1 MVPIVKIQIFHIFDS
16 RFADYFFPSREDV
29 TCWNRNFWIKV
40 LQALEDRLF
49 GSIDHEKQS
58 SRCETQSS
66 QQCGECRILYYKYL
80 LRSSIIESRKFA
92 CHTIFSKVFI
102 STRYVFIQ
110 FVCTFYTDILIDK
123 VDPEI
128 LSGLVSLNYVNLH
141 NTLCHISFWSV
152 NHFSKVT

>member
-1 MVPIVKIQIFHIFDS
+1 MKESNWRFIFFLPERTSLVETEISELKYCRHQKTVCL
-16 RFADYFFPSREDV
+16 A
-29 TCWNRNFWIKV
+29 
-40 LQALEDRLF
+40 A
-49 GSIDHEKQS
+49 IDHEKQS

-110 FVCTFYTDILIDK
+110 SVCTFYTNILDYQIDLENVLIITYLYFWTK
-123 VDPEI
+123 
-128 LSGLVSLNYVNLH
+128 VSLV
-141 NTLCHISFWSV
+141 
-152 NHFSKVT
+152 FSIVLQRNSLYRTF